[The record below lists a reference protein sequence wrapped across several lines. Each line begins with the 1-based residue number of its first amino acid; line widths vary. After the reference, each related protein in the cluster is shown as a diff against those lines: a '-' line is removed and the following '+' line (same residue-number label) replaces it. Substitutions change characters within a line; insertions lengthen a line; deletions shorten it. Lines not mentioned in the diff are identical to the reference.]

1 MKTYIKIEKENLST
15 LHEFQFVKDEL
26 QYNGKVNL
34 LSNLLEEEKF
44 TVEINKIFNKN
55 WYTYMEH
62 NFDAEV
68 FLYIP
73 KTYHREEILSAYLA
87 HLSILLMIIE
97 SQDSLLAAEFFS
109 RKASILCCFPKA
121 TAKVLEPISVEGLFA
136 WLYGRFC
143 DDTLFMNVFYN
154 RPLTKHQEI
163 AAATDTACFFYYAAQ
178 NRLEQLVS
186 TSKKSESPMEMF
198 IRYFKNHKETVFT
211 IGIVGQR
218 YENWTHSG
226 LDYIDSLFKSQ
237 EAQNFIAHKTRIEK
251 ARKDFFAK
259 TKAYIQAEPYNIHD
273 ENAFGLYLNDI
284 KSYIT
289 GDEGMCLAGYLR
301 KTGAEI
307 IRSSKPSD
315 FRLKAELV
323 RIGNLQEGK
332 TGIVV
337 KVAV

>member
-1 MKTYIKIEKENLST
+1 MKTYIKIEKDNLST
-15 LHEFQFVKDEL
+15 LHEFQFTKDEL
-26 QYNGKVNL
+26 EYKGKVSL
-34 LSNLLEEEKF
+34 LPNLLEEEKF

-55 WYTYMEH
+55 WYTYIEN
-62 NFDAEV
+62 NFDMEV

-73 KTYHREEILSAYLA
+73 KSYHREEILSAYLA
-87 HLSILLMIIE
+87 HISILLMIIE

-121 TAKVLEPISVEGLFA
+121 TAKVVEPISVEGLFA

-154 RPLTKHQEI
+154 RTLTKHQEI
-163 AAATDTACFFYYAAQ
+163 AAATDTACFFYYAAK
-178 NRLEQLVS
+178 NRLGNL
-186 TSKKSESPMEMF
+186 KANSPKEMF
-198 IRYFKNHKETVFT
+198 IRYFQNHKKTVFT
-211 IGIVGQR
+211 IGVVGQR

-237 EAQNFIAHKTRIEK
+237 EPQNFIAHKSRIEK
-251 ARKDFFAK
+251 ARKEFFEG
-259 TKAYIQAEPYNIHD
+259 TRAYIQAEPYNIHD
-273 ENAFGLYLNDI
+273 ENALGLYLNDI
-284 KSYIT
+284 ESYIAD
-289 GDEGMCLAGYLR
+289 DEGMCLAGYLR

-307 IRSSKPSD
+307 IRSSKPKD

-332 TGIVV
+332 TGLVI